1 MVTTAQNL
9 PESSGPSVWFW
20 EFLKEELAPYPGRA
34 ALVARMV
41 ICATLVMLL
50 TMTFR
55 IPYGMHGAV
64 FTLIISRQSPQAT
77 MRAVR
82 TIIITFAFSAVYIFI
97 GALFSLDDPTLRL
110 LWIIGTLVIAFYA
123 ISAMTDYVAATG
135 FGILIAITISLWD
148 MHVPAELKV
157 ENTLWAFAQTAM
169 ACAIT
174 LLVELLFAGFRR
186 GDDLRRSIAERLAS
200 VGELLDFLAADQ
212 PVDNGT
218 NKSLTRLA
226 LTGTSRLRQIVQVS
240 AYSLDYREQME
251 AVVTLVGR
259 LVDIAANLAYFRIQ
273 SSDNA
278 RKRLGTLSQ
287 HIANL
292 RADLLSARIPP
303 RIEFSDSAE
312 VPLLREM
319 EKTVALIPDVFAKA
333 NNFSAN
339 PTPQSDDSPVRLFA
353 RDALSNSDHIKFGLK
368 GCLAASLCYIIYTS
382 LAWPGISTAVVT
394 CILTALTTVGS
405 SRQKQVL
412 RVTGAIVGGVVVGIG
427 SQVFILPYLDS
438 IGGFT
443 LLFIAVT
450 IVAAWFAT
458 SSPRLSYF
466 GVQLALAFYVI
477 NLQEFKV
484 QTSLTVGRDRVIG
497 ILLGLFMMW
506 LVFDQL
512 WGAPAV
518 VGMKRAFISSLR
530 FLAQFAREPVSRD
543 LRVAIERSYSL
554 RETINTNLEKTRTLA
569 DAVLFEFGP
578 SRQQDLALRR
588 HIVRWQSEL
597 RMLFLMEIAW
607 LKYSLQL
614 PGFELPEE
622 LREAQQE
629 FSHTLAHTLEGMA
642 DRIEGGPAEE
652 NLNFEDAVEYLE
664 RKIQSCF
671 SKGSSELLAA
681 HLQTLQSLSSRM
693 GSLTISLANEIQ
705 INGFPLKHET

>member
-1 MVTTAQNL
+1 MATTAQNL
-9 PESSGPSVWFW
+9 SESWDPLISFW
-20 EFLKEELAPYPGRA
+20 EFVKEELAPYPGRV

-41 ICATLVMLL
+41 ICATLVMII

-64 FTLIISRQSPQAT
+64 FTLIISRESPRAT

-82 TIIITFAFSAVYIFI
+82 TIVITFAFSAVYIFI

-110 LWIIGTLVIAFYA
+110 LWIIGTLFIAFYA

-174 LLVELLFAGFRR
+174 LLVELVFSGFRR

-218 NKSLTRLA
+218 KKSLTRLA
-226 LTGTSRLRQIVQVS
+226 LTGTSRLRQILRVS

-273 SSDNA
+273 SSDND
-278 RKRLGTLSQ
+278 RQRLRALAQ

-319 EKTVALIPDVFAKA
+319 EKTVAVIPDVFAKA
-333 NNFSAN
+333 NDFSAN
-339 PTPQSDDSPVRLFA
+339 PTPQSEDSPVRLFA

-394 CILTALTTVGS
+394 CILTALITVGS

-438 IGGFT
+438 IAGFT

-466 GVQLALAFYVI
+466 GVQFALAFFII
-477 NLQEFKV
+477 NLPEFRM
-484 QTSLTVGRDRVIG
+484 QTSLTVARDRVIG

-512 WGAPAV
+512 WSAPAV
-518 VGMKRAFISSLR
+518 
-530 FLAQFAREPVSRD
+530 E
-543 LRVAIERSYSL
+543 
-554 RETINTNLEKTRTLA
+554 
-569 DAVLFEFGP
+569 
-578 SRQQDLALRR
+578 
-588 HIVRWQSEL
+588 
-597 RMLFLMEIAW
+597 
-607 LKYSLQL
+607 
-614 PGFELPEE
+614 
-622 LREAQQE
+622 
-629 FSHTLAHTLEGMA
+629 
-642 DRIEGGPAEE
+642 
-652 NLNFEDAVEYLE
+652 
-664 RKIQSCF
+664 
-671 SKGSSELLAA
+671 
-681 HLQTLQSLSSRM
+681 
-693 GSLTISLANEIQ
+693 
-705 INGFPLKHET
+705 

>member
-1 MVTTAQNL
+1 MATTAQNL
-9 PESSGPSVWFW
+9 SEPWDPSVSFR

-41 ICATLVMLL
+41 ICATLVMII

-64 FTLIISRQSPQAT
+64 FTLIISRESPRAT
-77 MRAVR
+77 LKHGRTAV
-82 TIIITFAFSAVYIFI
+82 ITFAFSAIYIFI

-110 LWIIGTLVIAFYA
+110 LWIIGTLFVAFYA
-123 ISAMTDYVAATG
+123 ISAITDYVAATG
-135 FGILIAITISLWD
+135 FGILIALTISLWD

-174 LLVELLFAGFRR
+174 LLVELVFSGFRR
-186 GDDLRRSIAERLAS
+186 GDDLRRSIVERLAS
-200 VGELLDFLAADQ
+200 VEELLDFLAADQ
-212 PVDNGT
+212 PVDSRTKKN
-218 NKSLTRLA
+218 LTRLA
-226 LTGTSRLRQIVQVS
+226 LTGTSRLRQILRVS
-240 AYSLDYREQME
+240 AYSLAHREQLGA
-251 AVVTLVGR
+251 AVVLVGR
-259 LVDIAANLAYFRIQ
+259 LVDLAANLTYFEIR
-273 SSDNA
+273 SSEND
-278 RKRLGTLSQ
+278 RKQLRAVAQ

-292 RADLLSARIPP
+292 RDDLLSARIPP
-303 RIEFSDSAE
+303 RIEFSGSAE

-319 EKTVALIPDVFAKA
+319 EKTVALIPDVFASS
-333 NNFSAN
+333 NDFSPN

-353 RDALSNSDHIKFGLK
+353 RDALSTSDHIKFGLR

-427 SQVFILPYLDS
+427 AQVFILPYLDS

-450 IVAAWFAT
+450 IVAAWIAT

-466 GVQLALAFYVI
+466 GVQFALAFFVI
-477 NLQEFKV
+477 NLQEFRM
-484 QTSLTVGRDRVIG
+484 QTSLTVARDRIIG

-512 WGAPAV
+512 WSAPAV
-518 VGMKRAFISSLR
+518 EEMKKSFITSLRLLGQLSIVPLSKDLRVVIEQTSSLR
-530 FLAQFAREPVSRD
+530 EK
-543 LRVAIERSYSL
+543 
-554 RETINTNLEKTRTLA
+554 INTTLDKVRLLA
-569 DAVLFEFGP
+569 DAILFEFGP

-588 HIVRWQSEL
+588 QIVRWQSEI

-607 LKYSLQL
+607 LKYRLQL
-614 PGFELPEE
+614 PGFELPEA

-629 FSHTLAHTLEGMA
+629 FSDALARTLEGMA
-642 DRIEGGPAEE
+642 DRIDGGPAKEKGD
-652 NLNFEDAVEYLE
+652 FEDSLVRLE
-664 RKIQSCF
+664 RQVRTCC
-671 SKGSSELLAA
+671 SEGPSEEVPAELE
-681 HLQTLQSLSSRM
+681 TFQSLSSRL
-693 GSLTISLANEIQ
+693 GSLTIALDNEI
-705 INGFPLKHET
+705 

>member
-1 MVTTAQNL
+1 MATTAQNL
-9 PESSGPSVWFW
+9 SEPWDPSVSFR

-41 ICATLVMLL
+41 ICATLVMII

-64 FTLIISRQSPQAT
+64 FTLIISRESPRAT
-77 MRAVR
+77 LKHGRTAV
-82 TIIITFAFSAVYIFI
+82 ITFAFSAIYIFI

-110 LWIIGTLVIAFYA
+110 LWIIGTLFVAFYA
-123 ISAMTDYVAATG
+123 ISAITDYVAATG
-135 FGILIAITISLWD
+135 FGILIALTISLWD

-174 LLVELLFAGFRR
+174 LLVELVFSGFRR
-186 GDDLRRSIAERLAS
+186 GDDLRRSIVERLAS
-200 VGELLDFLAADQ
+200 VEELLDFLAADQ
-212 PVDNGT
+212 PVDSRTKKN
-218 NKSLTRLA
+218 LTRLA
-226 LTGTSRLRQIVQVS
+226 LTGTSRLRQILRVS
-240 AYSLDYREQME
+240 AYSLAHREQLGA
-251 AVVTLVGR
+251 AVVLVGR
-259 LVDIAANLAYFRIQ
+259 LVDLAANLTYFEIR
-273 SSDNA
+273 SSEND
-278 RKRLGTLSQ
+278 RKQLRAVAQ

-292 RADLLSARIPP
+292 RDDLLSARIPP
-303 RIEFSDSAE
+303 RIEFSGSAE

-319 EKTVALIPDVFAKA
+319 EKTVALIPDVFASS
-333 NNFSAN
+333 NDFSPN

-353 RDALSNSDHIKFGLK
+353 RDALSTSDHIKFGLR

-427 SQVFILPYLDS
+427 AQVFILPYLDS

-450 IVAAWFAT
+450 IVAAWIAT

-466 GVQLALAFYVI
+466 GVQFALAFFVI
-477 NLQEFKV
+477 NLQEFRM
-484 QTSLTVGRDRVIG
+484 QTSLTVARDRIIG

-512 WGAPAV
+512 WSAPAV
-518 VGMKRAFISSLR
+518 EEMKKSFITSLRLLGQLSIVPLSKDIRVVIEQTSSLR
-530 FLAQFAREPVSRD
+530 EK
-543 LRVAIERSYSL
+543 
-554 RETINTNLEKTRTLA
+554 INTTLDKVRLLA
-569 DAVLFEFGP
+569 DAILFEFGP

-588 HIVRWQSEL
+588 QIVRWQSEI

-607 LKYSLQL
+607 LKYRLQL
-614 PGFELPEE
+614 PGFELPEA

-629 FSHTLAHTLEGMA
+629 FSDALARTLEGMA
-642 DRIEGGPAEE
+642 DRIDGGPAKEKGD
-652 NLNFEDAVEYLE
+652 FEDSLVRLE
-664 RKIQSCF
+664 RQVRTCC
-671 SKGSSELLAA
+671 SEGPSEEVPAELE
-681 HLQTLQSLSSRM
+681 TFQSLSSRL
-693 GSLTISLANEIQ
+693 GSLTIALDNEI
-705 INGFPLKHET
+705 

>member
-1 MVTTAQNL
+1 MATTAQNL
-9 PESSGPSVWFW
+9 SESWDPLISFW
-20 EFLKEELAPYPGRA
+20 EFVKEELAPYPGRV

-41 ICATLVMLL
+41 ICATLVMII

-64 FTLIISRQSPQAT
+64 FTLIISRESPRAT

-82 TIIITFAFSAVYIFI
+82 TIVITFAFSAVYIFI

-110 LWIIGTLVIAFYA
+110 LWIIGTLFIAFYA

-174 LLVELLFAGFRR
+174 LLVELVFSGFRR

-212 PVDNGT
+212 PVDNRT
-218 NKSLTRLA
+218 KKSLTRLA
-226 LTGTSRLRQIVQVS
+226 LTGTSRLRQILRVS

-273 SSDNA
+273 SADNA

-333 NNFSAN
+333 NDFSAN
-339 PTPQSDDSPVRLFA
+339 PTPQSEDSPVRLFA

-394 CILTALTTVGS
+394 CILTALITVGS

-438 IGGFT
+438 IAGFT

-450 IVAAWFAT
+450 IVAAWIAT

-466 GVQLALAFYVI
+466 GVQLALAFFII
-477 NLQEFKV
+477 NLQEFKM
-484 QTSLTVGRDRVIG
+484 QTSLTVARDRVIG

-512 WGAPAV
+512 WSAPAV
-518 VGMKRAFISSLR
+518 EEMKKSFITSLR
-530 FLAQFAREPVSRD
+530 LLAHLSRVPPSRD
-543 LRVAIERSYSL
+543 IRVAIEQTSSL
-554 RETINTNLEKTRTLA
+554 REKINTNLDKLRLLA

-578 SRQQDLALRR
+578 FRQQDLALRR
-588 HIVRWQSEL
+588 KIVRWQSEV
-597 RMLFLMEIAW
+597 RMLFLVEITW
-607 LKYSLQL
+607 LKYRLQF
-614 PGFELPEE
+614 PGFELPEG
-622 LREAQQE
+622 LREAQLE
-629 FSHTLAHTLEGMA
+629 FDDEFARTLESMA
-642 DRIEGGPAEE
+642 DRFEGRRSTKKAEFE
-652 NLNFEDAVEYLE
+652 NSFKRLE
-664 RKIQSCF
+664 RNIQTCY
-671 SKGSSELLAA
+671 SKASSQQVTAQ
-681 HLQTLQSLSSRM
+681 LQTFQSLCLRI
-693 GSLTISLANEIQ
+693 GSLTMSLANEI
-705 INGFPLKHET
+705 